1 MTDAVHYLTVCRCRI
16 ITAKVHS

>member
-1 MTDAVHYLTVCRCRI
+1 MTDAVHYLTVRRCRI